1 MRGLDNNSQVKR
13 LIMLSAN
20 SKYINNKFM
29 IQVIFLQA
37 FNAENDNLR
46 NYVMLLNVMQ
56 KEICFCR
63 KRTQSYDSTFCGA
76 LTDTS
81 HNNNNINKRKR
92 RKRLVRNLSGFLAK
106 IYPINVGFSSQFK
119 LEHKQSSTEEQLT
132 IYRTLRRYTPF
143 SNYYLKNLL

>member
-1 MRGLDNNSQVKR
+1 
-13 LIMLSAN
+13 
-20 SKYINNKFM
+20 
-29 IQVIFLQA
+29 
-37 FNAENDNLR
+37 
-46 NYVMLLNVMQ
+46 MLLNVMQ

-81 HNNNNINKRKR
+81 HNNNNINKSKR

-143 SNYYLKNLL
+143 SNYYLKESSLKITRKRTLLSEVWIKVGHIFYQSNRTIDKSVIPTQKRRILN